1 MEKFVNAL
9 KKLILKINSPIDN
22 QKVSF
27 QTKEKIITLT
37 EKIFLNSEE
46 KQFQTILI
54 NYIVKPVYSKF
65 AEIENL
71 KQSSSRTK
79 RPIIGQYQQVKPL
92 IEQLFED
99 YKHFLKEEKEYIQY
113 QDNLLNK
120 ERNLMNLIFK
130 NLDYDVDYL
139 ESSNLG
145 TSKNQVLKFL
155 DQLNNK
161 SNYLDLKYKV
171 VRVHTKIKEVKARL
185 RKDIDRVDTQIKDT
199 TTKLNSG
206 IDYQTDY
213 NNYTYKEILEQNLVD
228 YQFEQDF
235 YTNHFKLLDSLKN
248 SIERKFPFIEKDN
261 IISLLKQFMPH
272 EKTNRFLQIED
283 RLIEHKYLIKDEIG
297 LKWNRKKNEL
307 VNFCRF
313 LESEGFLKQHKKIS
327 LLIKFLEDRY
337 DTNVGDQRK
346 ENKFD
351 KDRDLK
357 SEFEF
362 INYYS

>member
-54 NYIVKPVYSKF
+54 NYIVKPVYPKF

-71 KQSSSRTK
+71 KQSSSRSK
-79 RPIIGQYQQVKPL
+79 RLIIEQHQQIKPL

-113 QDNLLNK
+113 QENLLNK

-130 NLDYDVDYL
+130 NLDYDANYL
-139 ESSNLG
+139 ESTNLR
-145 TSKNQVLKFL
+145 TSKNQILKFL
-155 DQLNNK
+155 DQLNNE

-171 VRVHTKIKEVKARL
+171 VRVHTKIKEVKERL
-185 RKDIDRVDTQIKDT
+185 KQDIDRVDTQIKDI
-199 TTKLNSG
+199 TTKLNSE
-206 IDYQTDY
+206 IDYQTNY
-213 NNYTYKEILEQNLVD
+213 NGYTYKEILEENLIN

-235 YTNHFKLLDSLKN
+235 YINHFKLLDSLKN
-248 SIERKFPFIEKDN
+248 STERKFPFIIVN
-261 IISLLKQFMPH
+261 QTISQLLLLIPH
-272 EKTNRFLQIED
+272 EKTNSFLQIED
-283 RLIEHKYLIKDEIG
+283 RLIEHKYLIRDEIG

-313 LESEGFLKQHKKIS
+313 LELEKFLKPHKKFS
-327 LLIKFLEDRY
+327 TLIQFLEERY
-337 DTNVGDQRK
+337 KFSVGDQRK
-346 ENKFD
+346 ESKFNGD
-351 KDRDLK
+351 DEDIK
-357 SEFEF
+357 SDFEF
-362 INYYS
+362 TNY